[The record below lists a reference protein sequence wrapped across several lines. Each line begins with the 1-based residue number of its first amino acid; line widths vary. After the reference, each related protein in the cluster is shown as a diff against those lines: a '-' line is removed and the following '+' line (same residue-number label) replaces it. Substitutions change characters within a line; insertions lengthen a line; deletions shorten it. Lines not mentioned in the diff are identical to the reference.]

1 MATYQVKEFPTVLRT
16 LRERSGKSNYRMAEI
31 SGLDEGYL
39 GRLESGERR
48 RPARD
53 TVVKIALALVQN
65 SAEVTIHD
73 VNELLL
79 SAGYVPLLSRGDS
92 VSVNRG
98 R

>member
-1 MATYQVKEFPTVLRT
+1 M
-16 LRERSGKSNYRMAEI
+16 
-31 SGLDEGYL
+31 
-39 GRLESGERR
+39 
-48 RPARD
+48 
-53 TVVKIALALVQN
+53 KIALALVQN